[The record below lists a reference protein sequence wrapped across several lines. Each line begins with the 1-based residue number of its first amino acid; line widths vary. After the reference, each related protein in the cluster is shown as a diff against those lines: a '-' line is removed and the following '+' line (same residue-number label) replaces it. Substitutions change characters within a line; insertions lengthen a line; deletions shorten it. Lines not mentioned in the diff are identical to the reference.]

1 MKIYLIGIL
10 KILNIWKVTHIFR
23 QDKLYLT
30 RILII
35 NVTFQLETPTGW
47 LSIKVMVRYE
57 EL

>member
-23 QDKLYLT
+23 QDKLYLM

-35 NVTFQLETPTGW
+35 NLTFQLENLTGW
-47 LSIKVMVRYE
+47 L
-57 EL
+57 